1 MFDWLKGKN
10 QEAEG
15 LDAISRKFEQMLEDG
30 RHVFDA
36 AANTLLAG
44 SDPDVVR
51 ADLFAT
57 DKRINK
63 VEQEIRRALVVHGS
77 VHGSFSLPELLVMM
91 SLVKDAE
98 RIGDYAKNLFDLAV
112 HSRDAFV
119 DAERAELVALKDRIS
134 RLLAKTRNTYDGQD
148 EEAARRLLEECN
160 RLEDECDAAVHRA
173 LVVEG
178 RNLAANVLAYRY
190 FKRVVSHAANIVTSL
205 VMPIDKLDFFD
216 EPRDA

>member
-1 MFDWLKGKN
+1 MFDWLKGKD
-10 QEAEG
+10 QGVEG
-15 LDAISRKFEQMLEDG
+15 LEAISRKFEQMLEDG

-51 ADLFAT
+51 EDLFAT
-57 DKRINK
+57 DRRINS

-112 HSRDAFV
+112 HSRESFTEDERRQLV
-119 DAERAELVALKDRIS
+119 DRKDRIS
-134 RLLAKTRNTYDGQD
+134 RLLAKARNIYDGQD
-148 EEAARRLLEECN
+148 EDAARRFLEECKEI
-160 RLEDECDAAVHRA
+160 EDACDAAVHGSLA
-173 LVVEG
+173 VTD
-178 RNLAANVLAYRY
+178 RNLAATVLTNRY
-190 FKRVVSHAANIVTSL
+190 FKRVISHAANIVTSL
-205 VMPIDKLDFFD
+205 VMPIDKLDYFD
-216 EPRDA
+216 EPGEA